1 MKRNIFG
8 SALTAALFAAS
19 LLVQAQPAKKIP
31 VVGIFLTDSVAEHR
45 SQNEAFEQGLRAL
58 DYVVGQNIVLEY
70 RYTEGRRDRLAT
82 LAADLVSMKADVI
95 VVVGGT
101 LAATKQATNTIPIV
115 VATAGDLVGGG
126 YIASLARPGGNIT
139 GSTNLD
145 FDLSGK
151 RLELLKETF
160 PKINRVAF
168 FSWEGSKG
176 DQNELKET
184 RSAVQ
189 RLGMQIHA
197 LETKDPSQIQGVLG
211 GIIKDRAEALIV
223 TNNSF
228 NFAYR
233 KPFIEFAIKNRLP
246 SMFGRIGFVEHGG
259 LMSYAADRLDSFRR
273 AAYFVDKI
281 LKGSKPGDLPVQQPT
296 KFELV
301 INLKTAK
308 QIGVTIPQSVLYRAD
323 KVIR

>member
-1 MKRNIFG
+1 MKRNIFRLVLVT
-8 SALTAALFAAS
+8 SLLAAS
-19 LLVQAQPAKKIP
+19 FPALAQPAKKVP
-31 VVGIFLTDSVAEHR
+31 VVGIFLSDSASVYR

-58 DYVVGQNIVLEY
+58 DYVVGRNIFLEY
-70 RYTEGRRDRLAT
+70 RYTEGRRDRLPT
-82 LAADLVSMKADVI
+82 LAAELVSLKVDVI

-115 VATAGDLVGGG
+115 VATAGDLVGDG
-126 YIASLARPGGNIT
+126 YIASLAKPGGNIT

-145 FDLSGK
+145 SDLSAK

-160 PKINRVAF
+160 PKISRVAF

-176 DQNELKET
+176 DWDELKET
-184 RSAVQ
+184 RAAAK
-189 RLGMQIHA
+189 RLGMQIQA
-197 LETKDPSQIQGVLG
+197 LETKDPSQFQGVFG
-211 GIIKDRAEALIV
+211 GITKERSEALIV

-228 NFAYR
+228 NFAHR
-233 KPFIEFAIKNRLP
+233 KPIIEFATNNRLP
-246 SMFGRIGFVEHGG
+246 SMFGRMGFVEDGG
-259 LMSYAADRLDSFRR
+259 LISYAASRHDSFRR

-296 KFELV
+296 KFEFV

-323 KVIR
+323 RVIK